1 MILKLACTSLKSG
14 KPGHLPRESVY
25 GFYVQDTK
33 HKHRYCPGIVNH
45 GQWNHKLNP
54 LPLGVTKHEAGGHW
68 KPFPLKGHGVAK
80 SANSPVRLRLQ
91 FIPAAKGAKNSTL
104 ILSYAPKGKA
114 WTEAWRYNAP
124 ANFKPN
130 LIGLTADSYG
140 GKYSFDPVV
149 FDYFH
154 VKGKGPAI
162 SDEFDGTGPAVTE
175 KFDKKGKK
183 QQWQKLGK
191 KRAEFKV
198 PVKFEATFVK
208 DKNKFVFDRGNAAE
222 LAFSARTSML
232 LNDSVSLKG
241 TLTDY
246 ENKALLTLDKTVKF
260 NKETETATF
269 KLPAKLINRNG
280 IYRFNVVA
288 SLKGKKLGTYKLQFA
303 VIDHQAMPKDFDNAS
318 PYSMT
323 WIKNYDIA
331 RRIGIRQGR
340 GSWFSWKCRR
350 NKKDGTYDFKWMDK
364 ELFTGAIKN
373 KMLQSGPICIGGFRD
388 HRAESIEG
396 YVERHVAIIKQ
407 AKARYG
413 DALQIIELGNEF
425 ENWPV
430 NPPNNEYLTVASGQA
445 EITRRVHKQMPGLK
459 VMNAASTH
467 VNMAMMAQLA
477 AVGGPDAVDVI
488 GVHGYRNPGAPE
500 FVSEDEVRALKSLF
514 PGKPIWINEEG
525 YFATA
530 PDYAPSYDDSSINPT
545 SSDEIT
551 QAIYLPRYMLS
562 QLAAGYSKV
571 NWFNTGS
578 SHYSMTQHSP
588 THIRPGAC
596 ATAAMTKLLP
606 HPKFIKRLTPSNC
619 ELWALQFESDGKTVT
634 AIWSL
639 RPRWSVKLPA
649 GEVTQVQDIYG
660 NIIKPK
666 KKDGKLDLIVG
677 QAPIYVVGKLSKI
690 ADYKEY
696 TGPVYPLPMLPSQ
709 VTTALTMQVLP
720 KVDSLSLSQIRVK
733 LTNNSKQKMSGTL
746 KGKFNETMNKGH
758 GAVRINY
765 KKPLPESWKLVPVK
779 NDRFEL
785 APGASTEVDF
795 KVVSSDP
802 KQQFNPYKNGP
813 GFVAHWHIYG
823 YFFAFQAKLN
833 DGRIFD
839 KVTIEGMALR
849 GAPKLKNVKID
860 GNLDEWKDVP
870 VFPDMHTRNTGLG
883 RIWRGPSD
891 HSPSFKIAWCDKG
904 LLFASVVED
913 DIHHQIYKGSEM
925 WRCDSIDFAID
936 PDYEH
941 LSFID
946 YHVLTLGMNPKN
958 KGKNNSPKLEK
969 RREQCYRRR
978 AALDK
983 PAGIVADV
991 KMSVTHIKP
1000 SYKNRVGKTT
1010 YEVLIPWADLG
1021 VKKPAIGKRLG
1032 FSIMFNESDGWERRG
1047 WNGWFLPE
1055 GGQIVDSRNFGDI
1068 TLVGETKKG
1077 FWNLLGL

>member
-1 MILKLACTSLKSG
+1 
-14 KPGHLPRESVY
+14 
-25 GFYVQDTK
+25 
-33 HKHRYCPGIVNH
+33 
-45 GQWNHKLNP
+45 
-54 LPLGVTKHEAGGHW
+54 
-68 KPFPLKGHGVAK
+68 
-80 SANSPVRLRLQ
+80 
-91 FIPAAKGAKNSTL
+91 
-104 ILSYAPKGKA
+104 
-114 WTEAWRYNAP
+114 
-124 ANFKPN
+124 
-130 LIGLTADSYG
+130 
-140 GKYSFDPVV
+140 
-149 FDYFH
+149 
-154 VKGKGPAI
+154 
-162 SDEFDGTGPAVTE
+162 
-175 KFDKKGKK
+175 
-183 QQWQKLGK
+183 
-191 KRAEFKV
+191 
-198 PVKFEATFVK
+198 
-208 DKNKFVFDRGNAAE
+208 
-222 LAFSARTSML
+222 ML
-232 LNDSVSLKG
+232 LNNSVSLKG

-246 ENKALLTLDKTVKF
+246 EGNSLLTLDDTLTFK
-260 NKETETATF
+260 KETETATF

-280 IYRFNVVA
+280 IYCFNVEA

-303 VIDHQAMPKDFDNAS
+303 VIDHQAMPKNFDNAS
-318 PYSMT
+318 PYSVNTNTKGYETM
-323 WIKNYDIA
+323 
-331 RRIGIRQGR
+331 RRIGIRQVR
-340 GSWFSWKCRR
+340 GSWFSWKMRR
-350 NKKDGTYDFKWMDK
+350 NKKDGTYDFRWMDK
-364 ELFTGAIKN
+364 ERFNGTMKN

-396 YVERHVAIIKQ
+396 YVERHVAVIKQ

-425 ENWPV
+425 ENWPIAPLS
-430 NPPNNEYLTVASGQA
+430 NKYLTSASGHA
-445 EITRRVHKQMPGLK
+445 EITRRVHKQVPGVK

-477 AVGGPDAVDVI
+477 AIGGPDVVDII

-500 FVSEDEVRALKSLF
+500 FVTEDEVRALKDLF
-514 PGKPIWINEEG
+514 PGKPIWINEAG
-525 YFATA
+525 YFATS
-530 PDYAPSYDDSSINPT
+530 PDHAPSYDDPSIDPT
-545 SSDEIT
+545 VSDEIT
-551 QAIYLPRYMLS
+551 QAIYLPRYLLS

-571 NWFNTGS
+571 NWFDTWSNPF
-578 SHYSMTQHSP
+578 YSMTQYSP
-588 THIRPGAC
+588 THIRPGTC

-606 HPKFIKRLTPSNC
+606 HPKFIKRLTPMNS

-649 GEVTQVQDIYG
+649 NEVTQVQDIYG

-677 QAPIYVVGKLSKI
+677 QALVYVVGKLSKI

-696 TGPVYPLPMLPSQ
+696 TGSVRPLPMLPEDQ
-709 VTTALTMQVLP
+709 VATGLTMQVLP
-720 KVDSLSLSQIRVK
+720 KVDGLNSSQIRVL
-733 LTNNSKQKMSGTL
+733 LTNNSKQKMNGTL
-746 KGKFNETMNKGH
+746 KGKFNEAMR
-758 GAVRINY
+758 AARIKY
-765 KKPLPESWKLVPVK
+765 KKPLPESWKLEPVK
-779 NDRFEL
+779 SDCFEL
-785 APGASTEVDF
+785 APGASMDVDF

-802 KQQFNPYKNGP
+802 KQKFNPYENGP

-839 KVTIEGMALR
+839 KVTLEGMALR

-870 VFPDMHTRNTGLG
+870 VFPDMGTRNTGLYK
-883 RIWRGPSD
+883 IWRGIPD
-891 HSPSFKIAWCDKG
+891 HSPTFKIAWCDKG
-904 LLFASVVED
+904 LLLASVVED

-946 YHVLTLGMNPKN
+946 YHVFTLGMNPRN

-983 PAGIVADV
+983 PAGVVADV
-991 KMSVTHIKP
+991 EMSVVRVKP
-1000 SYKNRVGKTT
+1000 SYKNTIGKTT
-1010 YEVLIPWADLG
+1010 YEVLIPWAELG
-1021 VKKPAIGKRLG
+1021 VKNPTIGKRLG